1 MAWRWSSADHGAVQG
16 RIGRFGRAALAG
28 VLTVLVAALLP
39 GCSTDP
45 ESFDTTL
52 VRAVDVTVEHRDG
65 SRTPGRDGLELQRG
79 DVVRTG
85 GDGSAE
91 LATGG
96 RLLLLADSTALQ
108 VTSGTAEKLL
118 RGAALVDARRGPR
131 LRLSVGA
138 VTVGAPVGGVVRVDR
153 RSAVRVGVFEGRV
166 RVSTAAG
173 RALAVEPLHQVQAAG
188 RTLPDRPSPLTLVG
202 DAWERRV
209 APELVATDVLL
220 RALATG
226 LDTDPVLRPAAVA
239 INAPATEPPSER
251 VLPTA
256 IAEASDTDRPAAVV
270 RGDRSAGGS
279 WGVVAAL
286 AVASGR
292 DVGAAI
298 DALLATIDESGGALP
313 PGGGAGGEP
322 DGTPGEPAAPDV
334 DGDDTPADPSPPR
347 TTNRPRPRPT
357 PTPSSSPT
365 EEPDLIEQAVAT
377 VESALPIPLPTVSLP
392 PLAPL
397 LPLPDPLLPLR

>member
-1 MAWRWSSADHGAVQG
+1 MAWRPGSADHGAVQG

-28 VLTVLVAALLP
+28 VPVVLVAALLP

-65 SRTPGRDGLELQRG
+65 SRSAGTDGLELQRG

-85 GDGSAE
+85 SGGSAE

-96 RLLLLADSTALQ
+96 RRLLLADTTALR
-108 VTSGTAEKLL
+108 VTSGTAEQLL

-131 LRLSVGA
+131 LRLAVGA
-138 VTVGAPVGGVVRVDR
+138 VSVGAPVGGVVRVDR
-153 RSAVRVGVFEGRV
+153 RAAVRVGVFAGQV

-173 RALAVEPLHQVQAAG
+173 RSLTVSPLHQVQAAG

-209 APELVATDVLL
+209 APELVATDGLL

-226 LDTDPVLRPAAVA
+226 IDTDPVLRPAVA
-239 INAPATEPPSER
+239 GVAAPSPEPPSER

-256 IAEASDTDRPAAVV
+256 IAEASDTDRPATAV
-270 RGDRSAGGS
+270 RSDRTAGGS

-286 AVASGR
+286 AVASGT
-292 DVGAAI
+292 DVGQAL

-313 PGGGAGGEP
+313 PGGTGAEP
-322 DGTPGEPAAPDV
+322 DGVPGGPADPDV
-334 DGDDTPADPSPPR
+334 DGTDPAADPDPPR
-347 TTNRPRPRPT
+347 ATNRPRPRPT

-377 VESALPIPLPTVSLP
+377 VESALPIPLPTGPLP
-392 PLAPL
+392 PVTSL
-397 LPLPDPLLPLR
+397 LPLPDPLLPRG